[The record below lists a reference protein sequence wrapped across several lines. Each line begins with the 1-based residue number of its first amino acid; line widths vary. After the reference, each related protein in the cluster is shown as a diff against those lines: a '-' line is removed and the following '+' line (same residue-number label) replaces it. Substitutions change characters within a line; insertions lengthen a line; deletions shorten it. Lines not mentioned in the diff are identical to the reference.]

1 MKSKVTLVLT
11 ELLIMI
17 LVFSL
22 AAAVCLQVF
31 VRAGEISRHTALR
44 DEASILAQNAAELL
58 KATGGDLEQAAALCD
73 GALRLELEKLPADI
87 PGLGEAQI
95 RVYSGEELLVSFQTG
110 WQEVAQ

>member
-31 VRAGEISRHTALR
+31 VRAGEISRRTALR

-58 KATGGDLEQAAALCD
+58 KATGGDLEQASALCD

-95 RVYSGEELLVSFQTG
+95 RVYSGEELLVSFRTG